1 MRGTNNLK
9 RMADSM
15 NVVHGRILLSKGYV
29 KNRSSCHFLN
39 ADGSD
44 SRMLRI
50 LYLIIFQPRDC
61 PILVSMPFLIGF
73 FFFYFKKCH
82 FLGLFN
88 RLILHPSSLCF
99 PCFGKAVVSLPHT
112 FFPCLFSFISHENL
126 C

>member
-15 NVVHGRILLSKGYV
+15 NVVHVRILLSKGYV
-29 KNRSSCHFLN
+29 KNQSSCHFLN
-39 ADGSD
+39 ADGND

-73 FFFYFKKCH
+73 FKKCH

-99 PCFGKAVVSLPHT
+99 PCFGKAVVSLPHP
-112 FFPCLFSFISHENL
+112 FFPCLVSFISHENL